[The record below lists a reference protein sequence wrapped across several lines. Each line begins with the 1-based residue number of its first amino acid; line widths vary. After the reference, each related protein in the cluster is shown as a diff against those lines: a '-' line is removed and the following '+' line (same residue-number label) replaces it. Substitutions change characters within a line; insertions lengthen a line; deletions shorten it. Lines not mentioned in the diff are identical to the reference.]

1 MGIVGL
7 QCYGDT
13 VMLSEEIRQILLEEL
28 EDLRRRI
35 GENMGRADL
44 VVSGKTRD
52 SMQVSVR
59 GNAGV
64 LTGRRAFSTLETGS
78 RPWSKKPKRT
88 PKWFA
93 DLIGEWIDRRGL
105 DLNQWAVAHTIIH
118 QGSRLYREGGRAD
131 IYSPELQKTIDRI
144 GERILDQYAVL
155 VTDRLIINKSTQIHA

>member
-1 MGIVGL
+1 
-7 QCYGDT
+7 
-13 VMLSEEIRQILLEEL
+13 MLSEEIRQILLEEL

-52 SMQVSVR
+52 SMQVEIR
-59 GNAGV
+59 DNGGV
-64 LTGRRAFSTLETGS
+64 LTGRRAFATLETGS
-78 RPWSKKPKRT
+78 RPWSRKPKRT

-93 DLIGEWIDRRGL
+93 DLIGEWIAARGL

-118 QGSRLYREGGRAD
+118 KGSRLYREGGRAD

>member
-1 MGIVGL
+1 
-7 QCYGDT
+7 
-13 VMLSEEIRQILLEEL
+13 MLSEEIRQILLEEL

-35 GENMGRADL
+35 TENMGKADQI
-44 VVSGKTRD
+44 VSGKTRD
-52 SMQVSVR
+52 SMQVSVQ

-64 LTGRRAFSTLETGS
+64 LTGRQAFATLETGS

-93 DLIGEWIDRRGL
+93 DLIGEWIDTKGL

-118 QGSRLYREGGRAD
+118 KGSKLYREGGRAD

-144 GERILDQYAVL
+144 GDRIVDQYAVL
-155 VTDRLIINKSTQIHA
+155 VTDRLIMNKPTQIQA